1 MFSSCLETIEPEGL
15 ADLRGAKAELLRA
28 QTSLQAANAAKVEAE
43 AALVMAQAKVQ
54 EAIAKQQEALALK
67 MQYEAELVQAQ
78 NEAEKI
84 AIANRIA
91 ELEAQALITAENL
104 KASLINAQA
113 ATARAQAE
121 YEKALKD
128 LAIAKNTLTP
138 EQLAAIGALENA
150 VVEGRNGV
158 EEKTVALEEAAAYL
172 AEVLAELDSPKMLA
186 LAIKSAELEI
196 VKAQSE
202 LEAYKVAEAKAK
214 ALLELDPAVADWD
227 AQVEAIDAE
236 FEAIR
241 LEVAK
246 HAAEKAEATAAL
258 SDSLEIVEALAA
270 QYTAYTGYE
279 LLETGYFSKVKGEAT
294 DPEVVIPGEI
304 VVVAP
309 VDAEGNSL
317 FGGDFVVGTVYNY
330 GEEADFVK
338 QFEDKVKQLNKTYTV
353 EAIEAQMKVNEE
365 YVKELQNN
373 LDHKQLLTMYNDAV
387 AAYKAGDVVP
397 FAKKY
402 VWDEDEDV
410 NVSLKAYDEAL
421 KAFMAAVETYE
432 TEAAKHVGPDQ
443 DAYEAIG
450 AAYDEAIAA
459 AAAVKAKA
467 YHDAYN
473 TYQAAWV
480 VYNKAQTVYNNA
492 VANYEAVLNATERA
506 AGVSYAE
513 MKAFIETYG
522 SLTTD
527 EDIVKQVNE
536 YKAYVATIEKAAV
549 ETETEDDKDAQSV
562 WNAAVD
568 AYDKAWNAYE
578 KARSDADY
586 AYEVAE
592 AAADNTAE
600 NAYREYYAADGAF
613 DYNYFN
619 YLAQKVDEAGYAV
632 EEAAS
637 DVADFVDANYV
648 DFEYEYA
655 ENRSFTFWIP
665 EYFVEETL
673 TADNQIVAS
682 FATVT
687 VADLYDL
694 EEFKNET
701 IAYFYDELTSVRVD
715 YSFEYTDDYRDFYR
729 HYMGWIPINYSD
741 YSNASPLELPTAEE
755 FAEFVDGIDYYPAW
769 IMNYYNNLKQQY
781 VWAGDLEIEVT
792 ASSMYYETVAAL
804 EAEDLKAE
812 LENLKKLPDFV
823 KAIEAAK
830 AEVEAFMA
838 EKTAE
843 VEEMKA
849 TVEAFMLKVNE
860 LMDSL
865 NAQLEVLLVKLGV
878 LEGQYDILTG
888 IIESYTDGYE
898 TVAEFTKALEEA
910 YYEAV
915 EATLWAEANVIYAEQ
930 DLADLKAGVA
940 SAADWAQRM
949 YDRAAEE
956 LAEAIA
962 KLERAAKSLENVLAA
977 IYGEATGETPVVP
990 EGGDDTTEGGE
1001 ETPAE

>member
-54 EAIAKQQEALALK
+54 EAVAKQQEALALK

-113 ATARAQAE
+113 ATAKAQAE

-172 AEVLAELDSPKMLA
+172 AEVLAELDAPKMLA

-236 FEAIR
+236 LEALE

-246 HAAEKAEATAAL
+246 KVAEKSEAIAVYA
-258 SDSLEIVEALAA
+258 DSLALVGELAET
-270 QYTAYTGYE
+270 YTAYTGYA
-279 LLETGYFSKVKGEAT
+279 LLEDTGYFSKVKGEAT

-309 VDAEGNSL
+309 VGAEGNSL
-317 FGGDFVVGTVYNY
+317 FGGDFVVGTAYNY

-365 YVKELQNN
+365 YVKELQND

-410 NVSLKAYDEAL
+410 NVALKAYDEAL

-473 TYQAAWV
+473 TYQAARV

-492 VANYEAVLNATERA
+492 VANYEAVLNATERV

-568 AYDKAWNAYE
+568 TYNKAWNAYE

-592 AAADNTAE
+592 DAADNTAE

-632 EEAAS
+632 EEAA
-637 DVADFVDANYV
+637 DEVADFVDANYV

-715 YSFEYTDDYRDFYR
+715 YSFEYYDESWDDYRYNN
-729 HYMGWIPINYSD
+729 MGWINYSYSD

-755 FAEFVDGIDYYPAW
+755 FAEFVDGIDYYPAYVVELY
-769 IMNYYNNLKQQY
+769 NYLKQQY
-781 VWAGDLEIEVT
+781 VWAGNLEIEVT

-843 VEEMKA
+843 VEGMKA
-849 TVEAFMLKVNE
+849 EVEAFMPKYIATVKGYVDQIETLMAKV
-860 LMDSL
+860 S
-865 NAQLEVLLVKLGV
+865 VLT
-878 LEGQYDILTG
+878 GQYEVLTG
-888 IIESYTDGYE
+888 IIEAYTEHE

-915 EATLWAEANVIYAEQ
+915 EATMWAEANVIYAEQ
-930 DLADLKAGVA
+930 ALAELKTGVA
-940 SAADWAQRM
+940 SAADWAQRE

-962 KLERAAKSLENVLAA
+962 KLERAAASLENVLAA
-977 IYGEATGETPVVP
+977 IYGEVAT
-990 EGGDDTTEGGE
+990 E